1 MLTKINEQKL
11 QIEKKLQPYYDLIVS
26 QENYTEITKTRAEL
40 NKERTKIDKERKDI
54 NKVVNDAY
62 KDITALYD
70 DLLTDIDTKLET
82 SENERKA
89 VLLEDIKL
97 EYALSGMP
105 LPFDVFFDEKWLS
118 RTFITNWQ
126 TDFAEKVQKVKDEIM
141 AVKQVSDEAY
151 NRYLECGDITK
162 ALTPT
167 TEYSDNI
174 AVGIPP
180 IITIK
185 LINPAPDQVDKVEQ
199 LLVALGVEYE
209 INGQ

>member
-1 MLTKINEQKL
+1 MLTKVNEQKL
-11 QIEKKLQPYYDLIVS
+11 QIEKKIQPYYDLIVS
-26 QENYTEITKTRAEL
+26 QENYTEITKIRAEL

-97 EYALSGMP
+97 EYALSGLS

>member
-1 MLTKINEQKL
+1 MLTKVNEQKL
-11 QIEKKLQPYYDLIVS
+11 QIEKKIQPYYDLIVS

-54 NKVVNDAY
+54 NKAVNDAY

-70 DLLTDIDTKLET
+70 DLLTDIASKLET

-97 EYALSGMP
+97 EYALSGLS

>member
-126 TDFAEKVQKVKDEIM
+126 TNFAEKVQKVKDEIM

>member
-40 NKERTKIDKERKDI
+40 NKEKTKIDKERKDI

-89 VLLEDIKL
+89 VLLDDIKL
-97 EYALSGMP
+97 EYALSGLP

>member
-97 EYALSGMP
+97 EYALSGLS
-105 LPFDVFFDEKWLS
+105 LPFDVFFDKKWLS